1 MIPAEQG
8 HGDVLSWPPF
18 KYLLSTSCKCCQ
30 WATLNYQPLWG
41 QPACNDPYRWR
52 YTGLVIGCIRTTLKG
67 HHHSKLPWSQLR
79 LSGQWSSLILPT
91 ALPCFFPPDS
101 TVWTL
106 RATPM
111 HIQALN
117 SIWVCIPENQPATR
131 IRKHSSIWGGLLL
144 KITGYICIY
153 NILTPPHTP
162 IEYKMEE
169 KRIFCVNVVTYGLK
183 FTI

>member
-117 SIWVCIPENQPATR
+117 SIWVCIPESQPATR

-144 KITGYICIY
+144 KITGYTCTY
-153 NILTPPHTP
+153 NIL
-162 IEYKMEE
+162 KL
-169 KRIFCVNVVTYGLK
+169 FQ
-183 FTI
+183 